1 MSAITVTYD
10 EVRALRLCE
19 SGLKSAAK
27 QLGGVAAWNAKP
39 ATFADLRAAGVPY
52 LDLKWLT
59 WALAKDSEDV
69 KRHLRLWLADCAAHV
84 LYIYEKKGKSTAPRK
99 AIIAARARAR
109 GEISAAAA
117 AAAAAD
123 AADAADAAYTAA
135 AAAADAAYTYTYA
148 AAAAAAA
155 AVDAA
160 YTAAYTAAAAAAYT
174 AAYTAAA
181 AAADAA
187 YAAAADAAAARS
199 TEYGWQLDR
208 LVVWFSDQEPEDW
221 PLPEVSSV

>member
-123 AADAADAAYTAA
+123 AA
-135 AAAADAAYTYTYA
+135 
-148 AAAAAAA
+148 AA

-187 YAAAADAAAARS
+187 YAAAAAAAADAAAARS